1 MGLSASIA
9 SGTAYLMMRIMG
21 TALKDGVNPLYFGTF
36 SSYASFLHMAIF
48 RDPLVEEYDW
58 FTIVGLFVMAL
69 LGFVAQM
76 GVTKSLAL
84 EKAGRTAP
92 LNYLQVVMAWIFD
105 ITCFGATA
113 KWTDI
118 VGTLFIVGFT
128 LASAVYK
135 GFINPKD

>member
-1 MGLSASIA
+1 
-9 SGTAYLMMRIMG
+9 
-21 TALKDGVNPLYFGTF
+21 
-36 SSYASFLHMAIF
+36 MAIF
-48 RDPLVEEYDW
+48 KDPLVEQYDW
-58 FTIVGLFVMAL
+58 FAVIGLFVLAT
-69 LGFVAQM
+69 LGFVAQI
-76 GVTKSLAL
+76 GVTKSLSL

-128 LASAVYK
+128 LSSAVYK
-135 GFINPKD
+135 SFIDPKD

>member
-1 MGLSASIA
+1 
-9 SGTAYLMMRIMG
+9 MG

-36 SSYASFLHMAIF
+36 SSYASILHMALF
-48 RDPLVEEYDW
+48 KDPFVEEYNW
-58 FTIVGLFVMAL
+58 LTLGGLFVMAT
-69 LGFVAQM
+69 LGFIAQI

-118 VGTLFIVGFT
+118 VGTLFIIGFT
-128 LASAVYK
+128 LSSAIYK

>member
-1 MGLSASIA
+1 
-9 SGTAYLMMRIMG
+9 
-21 TALKDGVNPLYFGTF
+21 
-36 SSYASFLHMAIF
+36 MAIF
-48 RDPLVEEYDW
+48 RDPLVEAYDL
-58 FTIVGLFVMAL
+58 FTILGLILLAS
-69 LGFVAQM
+69 LGFVAQI

-92 LNYLQVVMAWIFD
+92 LNYLQVVMAWFFD

-128 LASAVYK
+128 LSSAIYK
-135 GFINPKD
+135 SFINPKD